1 MRVSRRNLLLS
12 FALSAVAG
20 GGYSFLVEPNWLRIR
35 RYDLTSPKW
44 PDQFEPLKIVFA
56 TDFHVG
62 CPSVGLEETHAIV
75 KTINALKPDIV
86 LLGGDFLISGVL
98 LGTKI
103 KPAPIAAIL
112 GQLHARHGV
121 YSVLGN
127 HDWWE
132 DGEGMRRSLEAQN
145 IKVLENDTRR
155 IERDGGSF
163 WLAGLADDTTRHPDL
178 EKTMAQI
185 DNSAPVIMLAHDP
198 ACFLTMG
205 DRPVVTLCGH
215 THGGQIVIPYVMPLV
230 IPGRAPRKYAYGHI
244 QEQGRDLIVS
254 SGIGTSIL
262 PARFGRRPEI
272 VEINI
277 RGEGRVSLT

>member
-1 MRVSRRNLLLS
+1 MRISRRNLFIS

-20 GGYSFLVEPNWLRIR
+20 GGYSFLVEPNWLRVR
-35 RYDLTSPKW
+35 RYDLTTQKW
-44 PDQFEPLKIVFA
+44 PAKFAPLKIAFA

-75 KTINALKPDIV
+75 QKINEIKPDII

-112 GQLHARHGV
+112 GELKAPLGV

-132 DGEGMRRSLEAQN
+132 DGQGMWRALEQQN
-145 IKVLENDTRR
+145 IKVLENNVVHVS
-155 IERDGGSF
+155 RDDGSF
-163 WLAGLADDTTRHPDL
+163 WLAGLADDTTRKPDL
-178 EKTMAQI
+178 DATLAQV
-185 DNSAPVIMLAHDP
+185 DNFDPVIMLAHDP
-198 ACFLTMG
+198 AAFMTMN
-205 DRPVVTLCGH
+205 DIPVVTLCGH

-230 IPGRAPRKYAYGHI
+230 VPGRAPMKYAYGHI
-244 QEQGRDLIVS
+244 HEQERDLIVS

-262 PARFGRRPEI
+262 PVRFGRRPEV

-277 RGEGRVSLT
+277 TGKGDVSTL